1 MANAG
6 KQAGAAG
13 TAGAAAPVSAAA
25 PAGAEAPVSAAGLA
39 SRAEHAGCAGER
51 AAQAWE
57 ASIDAAIAARTAA
70 PTTHAD
76 FDRLVR
82 LMWRFR
88 QPDGCPWDLEQT
100 HCSTTKHFLE
110 ETYEAIDAIEA
121 GSRDDMVEELGDVL
135 EQVLLQAQ
143 IAADE
148 GAFTI
153 DDVCRALASKLIR
166 RHPHVFGE
174 YPCGD
179 AGEDDGAG
187 GTAGALAGAAG
198 ANDNPNDA
206 LNSTAADA
214 QKKAD
219 AVQDAL
225 QDAAAAQDPDAV
237 QAVWERVKQR
247 ERAAKERVSGK
258 KISVFDSIPLALPAL
273 MSAQKHAHRAGKL
286 SMLPCSATNVQEK
299 IAKAERA
306 YAVALASGAADAA
319 NTALGELLF
328 LVVCSADAAKLDAE
342 TSLRTYVHVFRR
354 ACDAAAGDAAAGED
368 R

>member
-6 KQAGAAG
+6 EQ
-13 TAGAAAPVSAAA
+13 
-25 PAGAEAPVSAAGLA
+25 A
-39 SRAEHAGCAGER
+39 SRTGKQVARTEEAVRTDATAR
-51 AAQAWE
+51 AWE
-57 ASIDAAIAARTAA
+57 ASIDEAIATRAAA

-110 ETYEAIDAIEA
+110 ECYEAIDAIEA

-174 YPCGD
+174 YPRVSAD
-179 AGEDDGAG
+179 ADEGANNAG
-187 GTAGALAGAAG
+187 GVNG
-198 ANDNPNDA
+198 DPNDA
-206 LNSTAADA
+206 LDST
-214 QKKAD
+214 
-219 AVQDAL
+219 
-225 QDAAAAQDPDAV
+225 AAAAQDPDAV

-258 KISVFDSIPLALPAL
+258 EISVFDSIPLALPAL

-299 IAKAERA
+299 IAKAEHA
-306 YAVALASGAADAA
+306 YAAALASGDADAA
-319 NTALGELLF
+319 NAALGELLF

-342 TSLRTYVHVFRR
+342 TSLRTYVHAFRR
-354 ACDAAAGDAAAGED
+354 ACDAAAGED

>member
-6 KQAGAAG
+6 KQASAAG
-13 TAGAAAPVSAAA
+13 TAGAVAPVSAAA
-25 PAGAEAPVSAAGLA
+25 PAG
-39 SRAEHAGCAGER
+39 RAEHAGCAGGR

-110 ETYEAIDAIEA
+110 ECYEAIDAIEA
-121 GSRDDMVEELGDVL
+121 GTREDMVEELGDVL

-179 AGEDDGAG
+179 AGEDDGAAAGSGAG
-187 GTAGALAGAAG
+187 GASAGAVG

-258 KISVFDSIPLALPAL
+258 EISVFDSIPLALPAL

-306 YAVALASGAADAA
+306 YAAALGSGDADAA
-319 NTALGELLF
+319 NAALGELLF

-342 TSLRTYVHVFRR
+342 TSLRTYVHAFRR
-354 ACDAAAGDAAAGED
+354 ACDAAAGED

>member
-6 KQAGAAG
+6 KQASAAG
-13 TAGAAAPVSAAA
+13 TAGAVA
-25 PAGAEAPVSAAGLA
+25 PAG
-39 SRAEHAGCAGER
+39 RAEHAGCAAAR

-57 ASIDAAIAARTAA
+57 ASIDAAIATRTAA

-110 ETYEAIDAIEA
+110 ECYEAIDAIEA
-121 GSRDDMVEELGDVL
+121 GSCDDMVEELGDVL

-143 IAADE
+143 IASDE

-174 YPCGD
+174 YPCVD
-179 AGEDDGAG
+179 AGEDDGEDGA
-187 GTAGALAGAAG
+187 TRAGALAGAVG

-219 AVQDAL
+219 AV

-258 KISVFDSIPLALPAL
+258 AISVFDSIPLALPAL

-286 SMLPCSATNVQEK
+286 SMLPCSATNVQEI

-306 YAVALASGAADAA
+306 YAAALASGDVDAA

-342 TSLRTYVHVFRR
+342 TSLRTYVHAFRR

>member
-6 KQAGAAG
+6 KQAGAKG
-13 TAGAAAPVSAAA
+13 TAGAAAPVSAAGL
-25 PAGAEAPVSAAGLA
+25 AGAVAPVG
-39 SRAEHAGCAGER
+39 RAEHAGCAAVR

-57 ASIDAAIAARTAA
+57 ASIDAAIATRTAA

-110 ETYEAIDAIEA
+110 ECYEAIDAIEA

-143 IAADE
+143 IASDE

-174 YPCGD
+174 YPCVD
-179 AGEDDGAG
+179 AGEDDGAAG
-187 GTAGALAGAAG
+187 AAGALAGAAG

-219 AVQDAL
+219 AVQDA
-225 QDAAAAQDPDAV
+225 AAAQDPDAV

-258 KISVFDSIPLALPAL
+258 EISVFDSIPLALPAL

-306 YAVALASGAADAA
+306 YAAALGSGAADAA

-342 TSLRTYVHVFRR
+342 TSLRTYVHAFRR
-354 ACDAAAGDAAAGED
+354 ACDAAASDAAAGED

>member
-6 KQAGAAG
+6 EQ
-13 TAGAAAPVSAAA
+13 
-25 PAGAEAPVSAAGLA
+25 A
-39 SRAEHAGCAGER
+39 SRTGKQVVRTEEAVRTDATAR
-51 AAQAWE
+51 VWE
-57 ASIDAAIAARTAA
+57 ASIDEAIAMRAAA

-110 ETYEAIDAIEA
+110 ECYEAIDAIET
-121 GSRDDMVEELGDVL
+121 GGRDDMVEELGDVL

-174 YPCGD
+174 YPRVSAD
-179 AGEDDGAG
+179 ADEGANNAG
-187 GTAGALAGAAG
+187 GM
-198 ANDNPNDA
+198 NDNPNDA
-206 LNSTAADA
+206 LAST
-214 QKKAD
+214 
-219 AVQDAL
+219 
-225 QDAAAAQDPDAV
+225 AAAAQNPDAV

-258 KISVFDSIPLALPAL
+258 EISVFDSIPLALPAL

-299 IAKAERA
+299 IAKAEHA
-306 YAVALASGAADAA
+306 YAAALASGDADAA
-319 NTALGELLF
+319 NAALGELLF

-342 TSLRTYVHVFRR
+342 TSLRTYVHAFRR
-354 ACDAAAGDAAAGED
+354 ACDAAASED

>member
-6 KQAGAAG
+6 EQ
-13 TAGAAAPVSAAA
+13 
-25 PAGAEAPVSAAGLA
+25 A
-39 SRAEHAGCAGER
+39 SRTGKQVARTEEAARTDATARAEEVARTDATAR
-51 AAQAWE
+51 AWE
-57 ASIDAAIAARTAA
+57 ASIDAAIAERTAA

-110 ETYEAIDAIEA
+110 ECYEAIDAIEA

-174 YPCGD
+174 YPRVSADADEGANN
-179 AGEDDGAG
+179 AGEM
-187 GTAGALAGAAG
+187 
-198 ANDNPNDA
+198 NDNPNDA
-206 LNSTAADA
+206 LNST
-214 QKKAD
+214 
-219 AVQDAL
+219 
-225 QDAAAAQDPDAV
+225 AAAAQDPDAV

-258 KISVFDSIPLALPAL
+258 EISVFDSIPLALPAL

-299 IAKAERA
+299 IAKAEHA
-306 YAVALASGAADAA
+306 YAAALVSGDADAA
-319 NTALGELLF
+319 NAALGELLF

-342 TSLRTYVHVFRR
+342 TSLRTYVHAFRR
-354 ACDAAAGDAAAGED
+354 ACDAAAGED

>member
-6 KQAGAAG
+6 EQASRTGKQAARTEEAAHTDA
-13 TAGAAAPVSAAA
+13 TACTDATA
-25 PAGAEAPVSAAGLA
+25 
-39 SRAEHAGCAGER
+39 R
-51 AAQAWE
+51 AWE
-57 ASIDAAIAARTAA
+57 ASIDEAIATRTAA

-110 ETYEAIDAIEA
+110 ECYEAIDAIEA

-174 YPCGD
+174 YPRVSAD
-179 AGEDDGAG
+179 ADEGANNAG
-187 GTAGALAGAAG
+187 GVNG
-198 ANDNPNDA
+198 DPNDA
-206 LNSTAADA
+206 LNST
-214 QKKAD
+214 
-219 AVQDAL
+219 
-225 QDAAAAQDPDAV
+225 AAAAQDPDAV

-258 KISVFDSIPLALPAL
+258 EISVFDSIPLALPAL

-286 SMLPCSATNVQEK
+286 SMMLPCSATNVQEK
-299 IAKAERA
+299 IAKAEHA
-306 YAVALASGAADAA
+306 YAAALASGDADAA
-319 NTALGELLF
+319 NAALGELLF

-342 TSLRTYVHVFRR
+342 TSLRTYVHAFRR
-354 ACDAAAGDAAAGED
+354 ACDAAAGED

>member
-13 TAGAAAPVSAAA
+13 TAGAAAPVSAVGL
-25 PAGAEAPVSAAGLA
+25 AGAVAPVSAAGLA

-110 ETYEAIDAIEA
+110 ECYEAIDAIEA

-143 IAADE
+143 IASDE

-174 YPCGD
+174 YPCVD
-179 AGEDDGAG
+179 AGEDDGAVGAG
-187 GTAGALAGAAG
+187 GASAGAAG

-219 AVQDAL
+219 AV

-258 KISVFDSIPLALPAL
+258 EISVFDSIPLALPAL

-306 YAVALASGAADAA
+306 YAAALGSGAADAA
-319 NTALGELLF
+319 NAALGELLF

-342 TSLRTYVHVFRR
+342 TSLRTYVHAFRR

>member
-6 KQAGAAG
+6 EQ
-13 TAGAAAPVSAAA
+13 
-25 PAGAEAPVSAAGLA
+25 A
-39 SRAEHAGCAGER
+39 SRTGKQVARTDATVRAEE
-51 AAQAWE
+51 AARTDATARAWE
-57 ASIDAAIAARTAA
+57 ASIDEAIATRTAA

-110 ETYEAIDAIEA
+110 ECYEAIDAIEA

-179 AGEDDGAG
+179 AGEDDGAAAGSGAG
-187 GTAGALAGAAG
+187 GASAGAVG

-206 LNSTAADA
+206 LNST
-214 QKKAD
+214 
-219 AVQDAL
+219 
-225 QDAAAAQDPDAV
+225 AAAAQDPDAV

-258 KISVFDSIPLALPAL
+258 EISVFDSIPLALPAL

-299 IAKAERA
+299 IAKAEHA
-306 YAVALASGAADAA
+306 YAAALASGDADAA
-319 NTALGELLF
+319 NAALGELLF

-342 TSLRTYVHVFRR
+342 TSLRTYVHAFRR
-354 ACDAAAGDAAAGED
+354 ACDAAAGED

>member
-6 KQAGAAG
+6 KQASAAG
-13 TAGAAAPVSAAA
+13 TAGAVAPVSAAA
-25 PAGAEAPVSAAGLA
+25 PAG
-39 SRAEHAGCAGER
+39 RAEHAGCAGGR

-110 ETYEAIDAIEA
+110 ECYEAIDAIEA
-121 GSRDDMVEELGDVL
+121 GTREDMVEELGDVL

-179 AGEDDGAG
+179 AGEDDGANNAG
-187 GTAGALAGAAG
+187 GVNG
-198 ANDNPNDA
+198 DPNDA
-206 LNSTAADA
+206 LNST
-214 QKKAD
+214 
-219 AVQDAL
+219 
-225 QDAAAAQDPDAV
+225 AAAAQDPDAV

-258 KISVFDSIPLALPAL
+258 EISVFDSIPLALPAL

-299 IAKAERA
+299 IAKAEHA
-306 YAVALASGAADAA
+306 YAAALASGDADAA
-319 NTALGELLF
+319 NAALGELLF

-342 TSLRTYVHVFRR
+342 TSLRTYVHAFRR
-354 ACDAAAGDAAAGED
+354 ACDAAAGED

>member
-6 KQAGAAG
+6 EQASRTGKQVARTDA
-13 TAGAAAPVSAAA
+13 TARAEEVARTDA
-25 PAGAEAPVSAAGLA
+25 PA
-39 SRAEHAGCAGER
+39 R
-51 AAQAWE
+51 AWE
-57 ASIDAAIAARTAA
+57 ASIDEAIATRTAA

-110 ETYEAIDAIEA
+110 ECYEAIDAIEA

-174 YPCGD
+174 YPRVSADADEGANN
-179 AGEDDGAG
+179 AGEM
-187 GTAGALAGAAG
+187 
-198 ANDNPNDA
+198 NDNPNDA
-206 LNSTAADA
+206 LDSTAAAA
-214 QKKAD
+214 QKQA
-219 AVQDAL
+219 DAL

-258 KISVFDSIPLALPAL
+258 EISVFDSIPLALPAL

-299 IAKAERA
+299 IAKAEHA
-306 YAVALASGAADAA
+306 YAAALASGDADAA
-319 NTALGELLF
+319 NAALGELLF

-342 TSLRTYVHVFRR
+342 TSLRTYVHAFRR
-354 ACDAAAGDAAAGED
+354 ACDAAAGED

>member
-6 KQAGAAG
+6 EQ
-13 TAGAAAPVSAAA
+13 
-25 PAGAEAPVSAAGLA
+25 A
-39 SRAEHAGCAGER
+39 SRTGKQVARTDATARAEE
-51 AAQAWE
+51 AARTDATARAWE
-57 ASIDAAIAARTAA
+57 ASIDEAIAERTAA

-110 ETYEAIDAIEA
+110 ECYEAIDAIEA

-174 YPCGD
+174 YPRVSAD
-179 AGEDDGAG
+179 ADEGANNAG
-187 GTAGALAGAAG
+187 GM
-198 ANDNPNDA
+198 NDNPNDA
-206 LNSTAADA
+206 LNST
-214 QKKAD
+214 
-219 AVQDAL
+219 
-225 QDAAAAQDPDAV
+225 AAAAQDPDAV

-258 KISVFDSIPLALPAL
+258 EISVFDSIPLALPAL

-299 IAKAERA
+299 IAKAEHA
-306 YAVALASGAADAA
+306 YAAALASGDADAA
-319 NTALGELLF
+319 NAALGELLF

-342 TSLRTYVHVFRR
+342 TSLRTYVHAFRR
-354 ACDAAAGDAAAGED
+354 ACDAAAGED

>member
-6 KQAGAAG
+6 EQ
-13 TAGAAAPVSAAA
+13 
-25 PAGAEAPVSAAGLA
+25 A
-39 SRAEHAGCAGER
+39 SRTGKQVARTDATVRAEE
-51 AAQAWE
+51 AARTDATARAWE
-57 ASIDAAIAARTAA
+57 ASIDEAIAERTAA

-110 ETYEAIDAIEA
+110 ECYEAIDAIEA

-143 IAADE
+143 IASDE

-174 YPCGD
+174 YPCVD
-179 AGEDDGAG
+179 AGEDDGAVGAG
-187 GTAGALAGAAG
+187 GASAGAVG

-206 LNSTAADA
+206 LNST
-214 QKKAD
+214 
-219 AVQDAL
+219 
-225 QDAAAAQDPDAV
+225 AAAAQDPDAV

-258 KISVFDSIPLALPAL
+258 EISVFDSIPLALPAL

-299 IAKAERA
+299 IAKAEHA
-306 YAVALASGAADAA
+306 YAAALASGDADAA
-319 NTALGELLF
+319 NAALGELLF

-342 TSLRTYVHVFRR
+342 TSLRTYVHAFRR
-354 ACDAAAGDAAAGED
+354 ACDAAAGED

>member
-6 KQAGAAG
+6 EQASRTGKQAARTEEAG
-13 TAGAAAPVSAAA
+13 RTDATAW
-25 PAGAEAPVSAAGLA
+25 
-39 SRAEHAGCAGER
+39 
-51 AAQAWE
+51 AWE
-57 ASIDAAIAARTAA
+57 ASIDEAIATRTAA

-110 ETYEAIDAIEA
+110 ECYEAIDAIEA

-174 YPCGD
+174 YPRVSAD
-179 AGEDDGAG
+179 ADEGANNAG
-187 GTAGALAGAAG
+187 GM
-198 ANDNPNDA
+198 NDNPNDA
-206 LNSTAADA
+206 LNST
-214 QKKAD
+214 
-219 AVQDAL
+219 
-225 QDAAAAQDPDAV
+225 AAAAQDPDAV

-258 KISVFDSIPLALPAL
+258 EISVFDSIPLALPAL

-299 IAKAERA
+299 IAKAEHA
-306 YAVALASGAADAA
+306 YAAALASGDADAA
-319 NTALGELLF
+319 NAALGELLF

-342 TSLRTYVHVFRR
+342 TSLRTYVHAFRR
-354 ACDAAAGDAAAGED
+354 ACDAAAGED

>member
-6 KQAGAAG
+6 EQALRTGKQVARTDA
-13 TAGAAAPVSAAA
+13 TASTEEVA
-25 PAGAEAPVSAAGLA
+25 
-39 SRAEHAGCAGER
+39 RTHATAR
-51 AAQAWE
+51 TDATARAWE
-57 ASIDAAIAARTAA
+57 ASIDEAIATRAAA

-88 QPDGCPWDLEQT
+88 QSDGCPWDLEQT

-110 ETYEAIDAIEA
+110 ECYEAIDAIEA

-174 YPCGD
+174 YPRVSADADEGANN
-179 AGEDDGAG
+179 AGEM
-187 GTAGALAGAAG
+187 
-198 ANDNPNDA
+198 NDNPNDV
-206 LNSTAADA
+206 LNSTAAAA
-214 QKKAD
+214 QKQA
-219 AVQDAL
+219 DAL

-258 KISVFDSIPLALPAL
+258 EISVFDSIPLALPAL

-299 IAKAERA
+299 IAKAEHA
-306 YAVALASGAADAA
+306 YAAALASGDADAA
-319 NTALGELLF
+319 NAALGELLF

-342 TSLRTYVHVFRR
+342 TSLRTYVHAFRR
-354 ACDAAAGDAAAGED
+354 ACDAAVGED